1 MNTISV
7 EEMRSSYDW
16 QHAFH
21 EACFGYYKPWSE
33 ENNIGPVKYV
43 NQVICADEGEND
55 GKDWIAV
62 VGWSGVEGLFAV
74 MRAGCD
80 YTGWDCRAG
89 GKIEFYNTIEEALS
103 PLTLTVEERLRFNIC
118 N

>member
-1 MNTISV
+1 
-7 EEMRSSYDW
+7 
-16 QHAFH
+16 
-21 EACFGYYKPWSE
+21 
-33 ENNIGPVKYV
+33 
-43 NQVICADEGEND
+43 
-55 GKDWIAV
+55 
-62 VGWSGVEGLFAV
+62 